1 MGHNILGSV
10 VAFIIGVAVSFLNYL
25 ISRTVL
31 QKKSQMYSSISS
43 IRMIIN
49 LVFLITVY
57 FASSPLGFDSTYC
70 LIGGG
75 LGLTISLFCFTPML
89 LKQSRKLTDGT
100 ASEERQENQNEKERT
115 DD

>member
-1 MGHNILGSV
+1 MGHNILGAAA
-10 VAFIIGVAVSFLNYL
+10 AFVLGVAVSFLNYL

-31 QKKSQMYSSISS
+31 QKRSRLYSSTSS

-49 LVFLITVY
+49 LVFLIAVY
-57 FASSPLGFDSTYC
+57 FVAPPLGFDATYC

-75 LGLTISLFCFTPML
+75 LGLTISLFCFTSLL
-89 LKQSRKLTDGT
+89 LKQSRKLTDVT
-100 ASEERQENQNEKERT
+100 HEEEPKSQNQEERT

>member
-1 MGHNILGSV
+1 MGHNILGAA
-10 VAFIIGVAVSFLNYL
+10 VAFILGVAASFLNYL

-31 QKKSQMYSSISS
+31 QKRSQLYSSTSS

-49 LVFLITVY
+49 LVFLIAVY
-57 FASSPLGFDSTYC
+57 FTSSPLGFDVTYC

-75 LGLTISLFCFTPML
+75 LGLTISLFCFTSLL
-89 LKQSRKLTDGT
+89 LKQSRKFTDV
-100 ASEERQENQNEKERT
+100 AHEEESDDQNQKERT